1 MHKRKTVHE
10 KKFKPNIPLVVEG
23 LSLQD
28 LIGDV
33 SEYDSGLVA
42 AYDIIAADLPQVVF
56 SNQDEDNIEEQG
68 LFTIFLAVCLHFFLI
83 TVFAIYI
90 HTDRACSRLVYLFKH
105 SLDLSKHFMYLRQ
118 IFFMEAGDL
127 LSEFYTPMFSKIG
140 MYINFK
146 NEL

>member
-68 LFTIFLAVCLHFFLI
+68 LFTIFLAVCLHFF
-83 TVFAIYI
+83 
-90 HTDRACSRLVYLFKH
+90 
-105 SLDLSKHFMYLRQ
+105 
-118 IFFMEAGDL
+118 
-127 LSEFYTPMFSKIG
+127 
-140 MYINFK
+140 
-146 NEL
+146 